1 MTQIT
6 IINEN
11 GLKIEL
17 DTKAEKLNY
26 IVSNNKAD
34 FTFGF
39 EVKNKNF
46 NEIME
51 DIKSQVDKHGVE
63 KIKQELLKAS
73 KGVIN
78 EIIRDDWKIAKFAK
92 RTRRY

>member
-26 IVSNNKAD
+26 IASDNKAD

-51 DIKSQVDKHGVE
+51 AIKSQVDKHGVE

-73 KGVIN
+73 PLKS
-78 EIIRDDWKIAKFAK
+78 F
-92 RTRRY
+92 Y